1 MQRDA
6 QIGLED
12 PEFVEFVMPTAP
24 GGRLQAISRVAF
36 HPKFRWWLQHAMTTP
51 GRCGLCQKALISF
64 NHIFPIS
71 AVAPVTCESASPT
84 GQLVLSGEGHRCA
97 QIHLFVEQFAGGVE

>member
-12 PEFVEFVMPTAP
+12 PEFVEFVMPTAH

-36 HPKFRWWLQHAMTTP
+36 HPKIPVVATACDDHTWKMWSMPEGADQFQFSIT
-51 GRCGLCQKALISF
+51 F
-64 NHIFPIS
+64 FPYR
-71 AVAPVTCESASPT
+71 
-84 GQLVLSGEGHRCA
+84 QL
-97 QIHLFVEQFAGGVE
+97 HL